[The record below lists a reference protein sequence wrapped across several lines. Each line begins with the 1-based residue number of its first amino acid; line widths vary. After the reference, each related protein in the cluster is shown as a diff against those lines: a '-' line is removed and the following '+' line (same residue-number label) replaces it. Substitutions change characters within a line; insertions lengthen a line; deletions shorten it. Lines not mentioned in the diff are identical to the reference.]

1 MAQEAHSAP
10 RHLVGWG
17 NSRLRDNQISFVSAG
32 NLTREEPISTPAKS
46 GESSDV
52 ADNPAKNV
60 AADEQ
65 EVLVPAAEFEEQQ
78 QSPEAPSATDQSAE
92 VQLQNTAAFERLRMS
107 AGMQDDSVS
116 STESEEE
123 IVFHGRNNGANTLP
137 KIPPMFEPTSPAQRK
152 ETTPQQDVLPVPIP
166 IRYPPGALDGEHAA
180 SSANLT
186 PNSGKR
192 RIINPRNRRRK
203 QRPTIET
210 EEEAIMQDY
219 IANMAMDDDDE
230 DSDDQEHSNKPQRRN
245 ETFRF
250 YAGAGEEHQKV
261 KIQSTKL
268 KARPK
273 DRLYDQA
280 LDWDS
285 DDLEDF
291 DDLATTDEEIDEIG
305 QVLRRR
311 IRPSGSQYLVAGL
324 GQSASE
330 AKWMLHA
337 KLTSVTAIEEIRI
350 FDEIRQMQAEA
361 ESDMSGD
368 TDESS
373 DSEDEAIDDMLDDMD
388 SEDDENDQI
397 LRRTAKMTDE
407 QIARALAKQEELG
420 LGGDEIMLFDG
431 QEADDDSD
439 ADDFLNGKDFVPF
452 SLSKHTSNRGRSK
465 RNRRQN
471 DSFPSAEAFADALDQ
486 DPYGGFDVMDF
497 DRPSL
502 KPKRKGRKSDFPSA
516 FELSDEELAGHLRST
531 WQKDRDKKVARKRE
545 KMEEKQTLLL
555 DAHERGSPDAIKA
568 EIRQFMIQERDVLK
582 LAPMDSDV
590 RAGVHRLAK
599 ALKLHSRSEGK
610 EGKGAG
616 RFPVLTKT
624 PHTPF
629 YSIDTIWE
637 IDNLM
642 DARKFFPKYMN
653 SHIGKSQR
661 FKAPG
666 SFGKLKRDK
675 GGISGAS
682 YMNGEVVGANAPEL
696 GVDNKGRAMLEKMGW
711 TSGTGIGAL
720 GNKGNL
726 DAIQHVFKTTKAG
739 LG

>member
-1 MAQEAHSAP
+1 MAQEAHSTP

-32 NLTREEPISTPAKS
+32 NLTREEPISTPAES

-52 ADNPAKNV
+52 ADDPAQNG

-65 EVLVPAAEFEEQQ
+65 EVLVADAEVEEPQ
-78 QSPEAPSATDQSAE
+78 QSPKVPSATDQSAE
-92 VQLQNTAAFERLRMS
+92 VQLQNTAAFEQLRMS
-107 AGMQDDSVS
+107 AGTQDDSVS
-116 STESEEE
+116 SSESEEE
-123 IVFHGRNNGANTLP
+123 IVFHGRNNGVTALP
-137 KIPPMFEPTSPAQRK
+137 EAPSTSQPTISAHAPHTKPVQG
-152 ETTPQQDVLPVPIP
+152 VLPIP
-166 IRYPPGALDGEHAA
+166 IRQPLGALDGEHAA
-180 SSANLT
+180 SSTDLAPT
-186 PNSGKR
+186 SGKR
-192 RIINPRNRRRK
+192 RIVNPRNRRRK
-203 QRPTIET
+203 QRSAVGT

-230 DSDDQEHSNKPQRRN
+230 DSEDQQHSNKPQRRN

-261 KIQSTKL
+261 KIQSSKL
-268 KARPK
+268 SRAKPK
-273 DRLYDQA
+273 DRNYHQA

-291 DDLATTDEEIDEIG
+291 DDLATTDEDLDEIG
-305 QVLRRR
+305 QVLRHRD
-311 IRPSGSQYLVAGL
+311 RPSGSQYLVAGI

-330 AKWMLHA
+330 SKWMLHA
-337 KLTSVTAIEEIRI
+337 KLTSITAIEEIRI

-361 ESDMSGD
+361 ESDMSDD
-368 TDESS
+368 TDQSS

-388 SEDDENDQI
+388 SEDNENDQI

-420 LGGDEIMLFDG
+420 FGGDEIMLFDG

-439 ADDFLNGKDFVPF
+439 ADDFMNGKDFVPF

-465 RNRRQN
+465 RNKRQN
-471 DSFPSAEAFADALDQ
+471 DNFPSAEAFADALDQ

-502 KPKRKGRKSDFPSA
+502 KPKRKGRKSDSPFA
-516 FELSDEELAGHLRST
+516 VELSDEELAGHLRST

-545 KMEEKQTLLL
+545 KMEEKQALLL

-568 EIRQFMIQERDVLK
+568 EIRQFMVQERDVLK

-637 IDNLM
+637 IDNLV

-653 SHIGKSQR
+653 SHFGKSQR

-696 GVDNKGRAMLEKMGW
+696 GIDNKGRAMLEKMGW

>member
-1 MAQEAHSAP
+1 MVQEAFGTA
-10 RHLVGWG
+10 RHLAGWG

-32 NLTREEPISTPAKS
+32 NFTREEPVSTPAKS
-46 GESSDV
+46 GESSDAADDAAEDDTAAEEEVVV
-52 ADNPAKNV
+52 ADA
-60 AADEQ
+60 
-65 EVLVPAAEFEEQQ
+65 EVEEQQ
-78 QSPEAPSATDQSAE
+78 ESPEIPSAIDQSTE
-92 VQLQNTAAFERLRMS
+92 VQLQNTAAFEQLELS
-107 AGMQDDSVS
+107 AGIQDDYVPS
-116 STESEEE
+116 SESEEE
-123 IVFHGRNNGANTLP
+123 IVFHGRNNGISSLQKASFTL
-137 KIPPMFEPTSPAQRK
+137 EPTSSAQRK
-152 ETTPQQDVLPVPIP
+152 QTKPKQDIQSIP
-166 IRYPPGALDGEHAA
+166 IRYPPGALDGEHVT
-180 SSANLT
+180 SSADVTL
-186 PNSGKR
+186 PSGKR
-192 RIINPRNRRRK
+192 RIINPRDRRRK
-203 QRPTIET
+203 QRPTMET

-219 IANMAMDDDDE
+219 IANMAMGDDDE

-261 KIQSTKL
+261 KIQSTKP
-268 KARPK
+268 KAKPK
-273 DRLYDQA
+273 GRHYDQA

-291 DDLATTDEEIDEIG
+291 DDLATTDEELDEIG
-305 QVLRRR
+305 QVLRHRD
-311 IRPSGSQYLVAGL
+311 RPSGSQYLVVGV
-324 GQSASE
+324 GHSASE

-337 KLTSVTAIEEIRI
+337 KLTSVTAIDEIRI

-361 ESDMSGD
+361 GSDMSD
-368 TDESS
+368 DSDQSS

-388 SEDDENDQI
+388 SENDENDQI

-407 QIARALAKQEELG
+407 QIARAIAKQEELG

-431 QEADDDSD
+431 QEADNDTD
-439 ADDFLNGKDFVPF
+439 ADEFLDGKDFVPF
-452 SLSKHTSNRGRSK
+452 SLSRHTSNRGRSK
-465 RNRRQN
+465 RSKRQKV
-471 DSFPSAEAFADALDQ
+471 SFPSAEAFADALDQ

-502 KPKRKGRKSDFPSA
+502 KPKGKGRKSEFPFA
-516 FELSDEELAGHLRST
+516 FELSDEELADNLKST

-545 KMEEKQTLLL
+545 KMEEKQALLL

-568 EIRQFMIQERDVLK
+568 EIRQFMVQEKDVLK

-642 DARKFFPKYMN
+642 EARKFFPKYMN
-653 SHIGKSQR
+653 SHFGKSQR

-666 SFGKLKRDK
+666 SFGKLRRDK

-696 GVDNKGRAMLEKMGW
+696 GNDNKGRAMLEKMGW
-711 TSGTGIGAL
+711 TSGTGIGAV